1 MGRDYTEFTET
12 GEGERTISPRQL
24 LPEGPNGPNS
34 GEALTGKA
42 QGAASPCQQPSGRA
56 QKLLP
61 APEEPPSPFT
71 ALPGALSPA
80 PSPNRPPQP
89 LLPSRPPQ
97 PPPLTAPCRCR
108 MRSAGAA
115 PPPRLRHAAATSP
128 PAGRGG
134 GSRGVRGWGGVR
146 SARGDT
152 GLRERCANGGKLLV
166 PHRVMLGV
174 QRQDQPRIWASSEV
188 I

>member
-1 MGRDYTEFTET
+1 M
-12 GEGERTISPRQL
+12 ISPRQL

-42 QGAASPCQQPSGRA
+42 QRAASPCQQPSGRA

-71 ALPGALSPA
+71 ALPGGSYPA
-80 PSPNRPPQP
+80 PSPNRPPRP

-115 PPPRLRHAAATSP
+115 PPPPASRGRHVTARRE
-128 PAGRGG
+128 GRGEQ
-134 GSRGVRGWGGVR
+134 GVRGWGGTER
-146 SARGDT
+146 PRGH
-152 GLRERCANGGKLLV
+152 GAAGALREWRQAPGASQSNVRRTETG
-166 PHRVMLGV
+166 PTSHLG
-174 QRQDQPRIWASSEV
+174 QQ
-188 I
+188 